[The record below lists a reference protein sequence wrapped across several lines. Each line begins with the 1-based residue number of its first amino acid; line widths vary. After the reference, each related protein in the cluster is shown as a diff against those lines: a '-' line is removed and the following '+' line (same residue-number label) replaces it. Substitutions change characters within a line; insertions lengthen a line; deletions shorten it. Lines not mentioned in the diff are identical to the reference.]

1 MKGVDVHGAKGPIDW
16 ARVRTSGFEFA
27 FLKATEGRTFDD
39 ERFSFNRRAA
49 KAVGLTVG
57 AYHFARPD
65 NNAPETEAEHF
76 LRIAR
81 PIRGELLPVLD
92 WEHEPPTATW
102 ALRFLRAVETEI
114 GATPIFYTFPDFL
127 RRTGSFAELRR
138 FPLWFAAYG
147 ANDGEVHAAAPP
159 QGFRLAVHQ
168 FTSRGRVPG
177 IGGDVDLNLLKLDSL
192 RSLVYEPRPTTW
204 DGPLE
209 FHAGGTLVST
219 GVLRDSDDRIT
230 TEAKTWITAVRAA
243 GGNGRVAPHRPA
255 DGPEAGEA
263 PEAAAALP
271 PNSEGEGF
279 AGRWSESE
287 DRESLEVEEYE
298 VETVRR

>member
-1 MKGVDVHGAKGPIDW
+1 M
-16 ARVRTSGFEFA
+16 S
-27 FLKATEGRTFDD
+27 
-39 ERFSFNRRAA
+39 
-49 KAVGLTVG
+49 VG

-65 NNAPETEAEHF
+65 NNTPDTEAEHF

-92 WEHEPPTATW
+92 WEHEPPTAAW
-102 ALRFLRAVETEI
+102 ALRFLGAVEAAI

-127 RRTGSFAELRR
+127 RRTGSFEALRR

-147 ANDGEVHAAAPP
+147 ANDGEIHAVAPP

-168 FTSRGRVPG
+168 FTSRGRVAG
-177 IGGDVDLNLLKLDSL
+177 IAGDVDLNLLKLDSL

-204 DGPLE
+204 KGQLE

-219 GVLRDSDDRIT
+219 GGLRQPGGPHHPRGEIVDHGRPCGGRQ
-230 TEAKTWITAVRAA
+230 RA
-243 GGNGRVAPHRPA
+243 GRTSSASRRPRSR
-255 DGPEAGEA
+255 GA

-271 PNSEGEGF
+271 PNTEGDGF
-279 AGRWSESE
+279 AGRWSGSE

-298 VETVRR
+298 VETVRP